1 MVMARTITEQQVR
14 EWVDG
19 YVKAWTT
26 GDPTDIEALFAE
38 AAESYE
44 WPYETAWVGREQIV
58 AGWRERAPWQEG
70 GWTFDWSL
78 LVINGDTFA
87 IKGTGVYA
95 KLGTFDNLW
104 VVTLDEDGKCIVFRM
119 WNNEV

>member
-1 MVMARTITEQQVR
+1 MAKVITEQQV
-14 EWVDG
+14 EHWVDG

-26 GDPTDIEALFAE
+26 GDPEDIKALFAE
-38 AAESYE
+38 DAESYE
-44 WPYETAWVGREQIV
+44 WPYETAWIGRQEIID
-58 AGWRERAPWQEG
+58 GWRARAPWQEG

-78 LVINGDTFA
+78 LVVNGDTFA

-104 VVTLDEDGKCIVFRM
+104 VVTLGDEGECTVFRM

>member
-1 MVMARTITEQQVR
+1 MARTRAITERQVKS
-14 EWVDG
+14 WVDG

-26 GDPTDIEALFAE
+26 GDPADVEALFTE
-38 AAESYE
+38 DAESYE
-44 WPYETAWVGREQIV
+44 WPYETAWIGRQEIID
-58 AGWRERAPWQEG
+58 GWQTRAPWQEG

-104 VVTLDEDGKCIVFRM
+104 VVTLDAGRKCTTFRM